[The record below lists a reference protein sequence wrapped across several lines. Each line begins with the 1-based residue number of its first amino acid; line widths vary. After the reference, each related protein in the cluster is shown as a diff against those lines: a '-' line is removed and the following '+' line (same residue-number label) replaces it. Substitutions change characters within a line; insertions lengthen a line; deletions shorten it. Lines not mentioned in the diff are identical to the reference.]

1 MCHLR
6 IHYIKV
12 VHSNGEIETIH
23 DNKFYTS
30 IIGGDQP
37 TTARIRGAQ
46 LIRSDT
52 ATNTLRLDG
61 LLPAAEDWHAKMCL
75 MEVCMHI

>member
-23 DNKFYTS
+23 DNKFYTY

-61 LLPAAEDWHAKMCL
+61 LLPAGMPRC
-75 MEVCMHI
+75 V